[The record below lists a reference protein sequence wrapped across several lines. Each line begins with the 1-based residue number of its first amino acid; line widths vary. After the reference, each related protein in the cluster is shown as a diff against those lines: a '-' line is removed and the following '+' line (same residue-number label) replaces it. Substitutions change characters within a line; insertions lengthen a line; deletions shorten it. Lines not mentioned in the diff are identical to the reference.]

1 MLKCCSGTDCWGRS
15 LQGRPSGLAATA
27 ALSSCPTCAIP
38 PSPSRQPPM
47 LVDPIDNPFDAAFA
61 PWPLRFYILHRGRIA
76 YKAQAR
82 TLVV

>member
-1 MLKCCSGTDCWGRS
+1 
-15 LQGRPSGLAATA
+15 
-27 ALSSCPTCAIP
+27 
-38 PSPSRQPPM
+38 M